1 MGSQLVQ
8 RRFQKEFVKR
18 GKLVC
23 FQRELKVGLA
33 LDTIIPGLHVRTKR
47 VLSGYRVAVMQ

>member
-1 MGSQLVQ
+1 MGPQLLQ
-8 RRFQKEFVKR
+8 RRFQKESVKR

-47 VLSGYRVAVMQ
+47 VLSGYRVAVML